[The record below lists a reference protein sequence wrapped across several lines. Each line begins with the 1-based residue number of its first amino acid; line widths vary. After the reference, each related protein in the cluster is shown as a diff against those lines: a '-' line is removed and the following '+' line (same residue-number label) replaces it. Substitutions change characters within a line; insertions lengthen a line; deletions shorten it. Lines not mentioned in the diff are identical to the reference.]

1 MTSTGPAQT
10 PMKYQQLHQ
19 LIKYICVGVISN
31 AAGYATYLL
40 LTHLGLSPKL
50 AMTLLYIT
58 IAGFSFF
65 GNKKITF
72 MYDGHFWGAG
82 MRYVVAHLIGYSIN
96 LAILVVFSD
105 HLGYNHAIVQATA
118 IIVIAMYLFISL
130 KFFVFR
136 RTA

>member
-1 MTSTGPAQT
+1 
-10 PMKYQQLHQ
+10 MKHQQFHQ
-19 LIKYICVGVISN
+19 LIRYICVGLISN
-31 AAGYATYLL
+31 ATGYAIYLFLTY
-40 LTHLGLSPKL
+40 LGLSPKL
-50 AMTLLYIT
+50 AMSLLYIT

-72 MYDGHFWGAG
+72 MYNGHFWGAG
-82 MRYVVAHLIGYSIN
+82 MRYVVAHLIGYLIN
-96 LAILVVFSD
+96 LAILIFFSD

-118 IIVIAMYLFISL
+118 IIVIAMYLFIAL